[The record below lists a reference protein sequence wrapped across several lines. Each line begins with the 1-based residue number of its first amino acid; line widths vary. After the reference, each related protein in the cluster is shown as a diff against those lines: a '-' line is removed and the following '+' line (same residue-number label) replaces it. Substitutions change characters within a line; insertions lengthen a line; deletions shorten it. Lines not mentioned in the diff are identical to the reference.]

1 MHLRICIRDASARR
15 VGSHLANQA
24 VYEGL
29 SLNITRLSTH
39 NPAAVAVV
47 LALLALFGLISI
59 ASRPVQLLPELTRP
73 QISVFNNWREA
84 APSEME
90 SYIVEP
96 MEAVLRRTPG
106 VQEISSSINRGFGRT
121 TLTFGLDTDMQT
133 ALINVINNVNQ
144 APPLPVDANE
154 PFIASGAQGGG
165 ANVATMQVYP
175 SPGNPNDDMS
185 SPEYARVF
193 DEQVEPRLARIPGVS
208 RVDMAGRR
216 PFEVRITFD
225 PYRAAAAG
233 VSVSD
238 LVNTVSQANDV
249 SGGFANVGRRQYTVR
264 FIGKDDLDKI
274 ENLIV
279 DYSGTSPIRLSDIA
293 TVEKTIA
300 DPFGVNKRN
309 GYSAF
314 YISLEGS
321 NDANN
326 IEILDEV
333 NLAIAELNAGALGEV
348 DLTMEL
354 SFDSSVYIRRA
365 IALVQNNIGLGV
377 LLAVGVLWL
386 FLRNSRAT
394 LMIAASIPVSLLTA
408 FVALRLFDISLNV
421 ISLAGLAFAVGLVLD
436 AAIIVQENIMRI
448 GQDGRSREEA
458 IQRGTDQ
465 VKGALFAS
473 TVTTVAIFLPILF
486 MKGQAGQMF
495 SDLALTLSV
504 AVVASLVA
512 ALTVIPVANKIFLRA
527 KPQPDAMAQWWDR
540 ITALVMRLTS
550 TGSRRA
556 VWMVVLVLV
565 PIAAVIALKPKADFL
580 PSAAA
585 DAVNVVF
592 SMPPGVNNELFENEI
607 AAEIVERLRPYMEH
621 KKEPYI
627 RGYNLS
633 MFGTFNIV
641 FLYPLNPADTDTF
654 IDLLKGG
661 LLDGIPDTT
670 PYVSRASLLGIG
682 FGAGRTISVDLQGAD
697 VTGLMDG
704 AAVGLEKIQEIL
716 PGANAR
722 PVPGLSLS
730 EPELQVIPNERLL
743 TQAGL
748 TRGELARAVRAV
760 TGGLF
765 VNEYFDGNERYNVI
779 LRAGEWETP
788 EQLAAVPITTP
799 RAGVQTIG
807 ALADIQRTVG
817 PTSLNRFDGQRTI
830 SLQVTPPETMT
841 LEEALGI
848 LRNQLGPVLKEA
860 LPAGS
865 SINYRGSADELAA
878 ALGDMLTN
886 FLLAVLILFLIMAA
900 IFKSVRDSLLV
911 LSVMPLAV
919 FGGVSALRLLN
930 LFSYQSLDMLT
941 MIGFIIL
948 LGLVVNNAIL
958 LVSQT
963 RDSEREGMSRR
974 DAVQQAVRLRVRP
987 VYMSTLTSIF
997 GMLPL
1002 ALIPGVGSDIYRGL
1016 AIVIVGGMLL
1026 CLFFTLVLMPS
1037 LLRLGEGRQPQVDAP
1052 NSVSQLQGVA

>member
-1 MHLRICIRDASARR
+1 M
-15 VGSHLANQA
+15 
-24 VYEGL
+24 
-29 SLNITRLSTH
+29 NITRLSTQ
-39 NPAAVAVV
+39 NPAAVAVL
-47 LALLALFGLISI
+47 LALLALFGLMSI

-73 QISVFNNWREA
+73 QITVFNNWREA

-121 TLTFGLDTDMQT
+121 TLTFDLDTDMQT

-233 VSVSD
+233 VSIND

-274 ENLIV
+274 EDLIV
-279 DYSGTSPIRLSDIA
+279 TYSGQTPIRLRDIA
-293 TVEKTIA
+293 SVEKTIA

-321 NDANN
+321 NDANSV
-326 IEILDEV
+326 EILDEV
-333 NLAIAELNAGALGEV
+333 NLAIAELNAGALGDV

-436 AAIIVQENIMRI
+436 AAIIVQENIVRF
-448 GQDGRSREEA
+448 GQEGLSREEA
-458 IQRGTDQ
+458 VERGTDQ

-473 TVTTVAIFLPILF
+473 TVTTIAIFLPVLF

-504 AVVASLVA
+504 AVLASLVA
-512 ALTVIPVANKIFLRA
+512 ARTVIPVANKLFLSGAPR
-527 KPQPDAMAQWWDR
+527 PDGMARLWDR
-540 ITALVMRLTS
+540 ITALVMRLT
-550 TGSRRA
+550 GSGKRRA
-556 VWMVVLVLV
+556 VWLVVLVLA

-592 SMPPGVNNELFENEI
+592 SVPPGVNNELFENEI
-607 AAEIVERLRPYMEH
+607 AAEVVDRLRPYMEH
-621 KKEPYI
+621 EKEPYI

-633 MFGTFNIV
+633 MFGPFNIV
-641 FLYPLNPADTDTF
+641 FLYPLDPEDTDTF
-654 IDLLKGG
+654 IELLKGG

-697 VTGLMDG
+697 VTGLMDA
-704 AAVGLEKIQEIL
+704 AAVGLEKIREIL

-730 EPELQVIPNERLL
+730 EPELQVIPNERLI

-779 LRAGEWETP
+779 LRAGEWDTP

-830 SLQVTPPETMT
+830 SLEVTPPETMT
-841 LEEALGI
+841 LEEALDI

-860 LPAGS
+860 LPAGA
-865 SINYRGSADELAA
+865 SINYRGSADELAS
-878 ALGDMLTN
+878 ALRDMLTN
-886 FLLAVLILFLIMAA
+886 FLLAILILFLIMAA

-919 FGGVSALRLLN
+919 FGGVGALRLLN

-963 RDSEREGMSRR
+963 RDGEREGLPRV
-974 DAVQQAVRLRVRP
+974 DAVRQAVRLRVRP

-1016 AIVIVGGMLL
+1016 AIVIVGGMLV

-1037 LLRLGEGRQPQVDAP
+1037 LLRLGEGRQPRVDAQEP
-1052 NSVSQLQGVA
+1052 LPELRGVA

>member
-1 MHLRICIRDASARR
+1 M
-15 VGSHLANQA
+15 
-24 VYEGL
+24 
-29 SLNITRLSTH
+29 NITRISTQ
-39 NPAAVAVV
+39 NPAAVAVL
-47 LALLALFGLISI
+47 LALLALFGMLAIL
-59 ASRPVQLLPELTRP
+59 SRPVQLLPELTRP

-121 TLTFGLDTDMQT
+121 TLTFDLDTDMQT

-144 APPLPVDANE
+144 APPLPVDAGE

-175 SPGNPNDDMS
+175 TPGNPNDDMY
-185 SPEYARVF
+185 SPEYSRVF

-233 VSVSD
+233 VSINA

-264 FIGKDDLDKI
+264 FIGKDELDKI

-279 DYSGTSPIRLSDIA
+279 DYSGQTPIRLRDIA
-293 TVEKTIA
+293 TVEKRLS

-326 IEILDEV
+326 VEILDEV
-333 NLAIAELNAGALGEV
+333 NRAIAELNDGPLRDV
-348 DLTMEL
+348 SLTMEL

-365 IALVQNNIGLGV
+365 IALVNNNIGLGV
-377 LLAVGVLWL
+377 LLAVGVLWI
-386 FLRNSRAT
+386 FLRNARAT
-394 LMIAASIPVSLLTA
+394 LLIAASIPVSLMAA
-408 FVALRLFDISLNV
+408 FVALRVFDISLNV

-436 AAIIVQENIMRI
+436 AAIIVQENIVRF
-448 GQDGRSREEA
+448 GQSGLSRDEA
-458 IQRGTDQ
+458 VQQGTDQ

-473 TVTTVAIFLPILF
+473 TVTTVAIFLPVLF
-486 MKGQAGQMF
+486 MGGQAGQMF

-504 AVVASLVA
+504 AVMASMVA
-512 ALTVIPVANKIFLRA
+512 ALTVIPVANRLFLAGAVR
-527 KPQPDAMAQWWDR
+527 PDNMAGLWDR
-540 ITALVMRLTS
+540 ITSLVMRLTA
-550 TGSRRA
+550 TGPRRA
-556 VWMVVLVLV
+556 AWLVLLV
-565 PIAAVIALKPKADFL
+565 LAPIAAVVALKPKADFL

-592 SMPPGVNNELFENEI
+592 SVPPGVNNELFEDEI

-621 KKEPYI
+621 TKEPYI

-633 MFGTFNIV
+633 MFGSFNILY
-641 FLYPLNPADTDTF
+641 LYPLDPEETDTF
-654 IDLLKGG
+654 IDLLRGG
-661 LLDGIPDTT
+661 LLNGIPDTQ
-670 PYVSRASLLGIG
+670 PYVNRASLLGMG
-682 FGAGRTISVDLQGAD
+682 FDSSRTISVDLQGAD
-697 VTGLMDG
+697 VIGLMDG
-704 AAVGLEKIQEIL
+704 AAVGMSKIQEIL
-716 PGANAR
+716 PGATAR

-730 EPELQVIPNERLL
+730 EPELQVIPNEQLL

-748 TRGELARAVRAV
+748 TRTELARAVRAV

-779 LRAGEWETP
+779 LRAGEWDTP
-788 EQLAAVPITTP
+788 EQLAAMPIITP

-807 ALADIQRTVG
+807 ALADIERTVG

-830 SLQVTPPETMT
+830 SLQVIPPETTT
-841 LEEALGI
+841 LEEALAT
-848 LRNQLGPVLKEA
+848 LRNELGPVLKEA

-865 SINYRGSADELAA
+865 SISYRGNADELTSV
-878 ALGDMLTN
+878 LTDMLTN
-886 FLLAVLILFLIMAA
+886 FLLAILILFLMMAA
-900 IFKSVRDSLLV
+900 IFKSIRDSLLV

-919 FGGVSALRLLN
+919 FGGVGALRLLN
-930 LFSYQSLDMLT
+930 VFSYQSLDMLT

-963 RDSEREGMSRR
+963 RDGERAGLARI
-974 DAVQQAVRLRVRP
+974 DAVRQAVRLRVRP

-1002 ALIPGVGSDIYRGL
+1002 AFVPGVGSDIYRGL
-1016 AIVIVGGMLL
+1016 AIVIVGGMLV
-1026 CLFFTLVLMPS
+1026 CLFFTLVLMPC
-1037 LLRLGEGRQPQVDAP
+1037 LLRLGEGRSRAISAIDPISDV
-1052 NSVSQLQGVA
+1052 QGVSG